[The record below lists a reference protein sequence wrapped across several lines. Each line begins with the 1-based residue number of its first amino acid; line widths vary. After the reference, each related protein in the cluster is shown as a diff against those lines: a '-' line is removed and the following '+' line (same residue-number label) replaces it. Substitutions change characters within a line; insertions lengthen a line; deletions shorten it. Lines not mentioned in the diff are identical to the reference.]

1 MISSSHLLRGAYL
14 FPALYLS
21 AAHFNR
27 GATLILLSVHF
38 LLSSFFLFI
47 RYMPLQISAPLLCIY
62 SVLLLI
68 CCLGLE
74 AHVYVHTLAKPTC
87 TRIHMPNAR
96 VGNCFSF
103 VCSRVFISLASSLSP
118 RVRMCAHTALR
129 RAARVHARVFSV

>member
-1 MISSSHLLRGAYL
+1 MLLILIVLAYYSTAYLRGAYL

-74 AHVYVHTLAKPTC
+74 AHVYVHTSHVLAT
-87 TRIHMPNAR
+87 
-96 VGNCFSF
+96 
-103 VCSRVFISLASSLSP
+103 VFHLLVSSLSP